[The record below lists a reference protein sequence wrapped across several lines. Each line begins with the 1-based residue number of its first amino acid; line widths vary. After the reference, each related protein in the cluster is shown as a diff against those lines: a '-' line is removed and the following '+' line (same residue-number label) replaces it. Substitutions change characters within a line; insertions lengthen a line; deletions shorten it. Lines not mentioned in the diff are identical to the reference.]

1 MAGLKF
7 RILLDSK
14 NKDEIFRDIIIS
26 DKDNFES
33 LYKIILKAYNFS
45 NNQMASF
52 YMSNEN
58 WDKGYEI
65 SLFDMSF
72 GEDNSQI
79 MPGVMK
85 ECIISDFIQESDQKI
100 ILVHD
105 FLNMWMFL
113 IELIEYKNEA
123 PKAPEIVLSI
133 GKSPDEN
140 SKINDQNS
148 LQFKTEFES
157 QEDDDEFGFNDF
169 EDQYEY

>member
-7 RILLDSK
+7 RVLLDSK

-26 DKDNFES
+26 DKDNFETF
-33 LYKIILKAYNFS
+33 YKTILKAYNFS
-45 NNQMASF
+45 NNEMASF

-72 GEDNSQI
+72 DEDNSQI

-85 ECIISDFIQESDQKI
+85 TCIIGDFIQESDQKI

-113 IELIEYKNEA
+113 IELIEYKKES
-123 PKAPEIVLSI
+123 PKYPEILLAI
-133 GKSPDEN
+133 GKSPNEN

-148 LQFKTEFES
+148 LQFTTEIES
-157 QEDDDEFGFNDF
+157 QEDEDEFGFNDF